1 MRRPAAV
8 AAVLASL
15 AALLAGCAEVPTS
28 GPIEQGPSIA
38 APGSDQFIRVIA
50 RPPTDGMTPEEVVRG
65 FQEATASQDTGFGV
79 AKQYL
84 TPLAAATWNPGK
96 GVKVYDGSGLT
107 LEVQGSAVSA
117 SGRLTG
123 DIDRAGQY
131 TVAAPGTPLAV
142 TYDLQRTDGQ
152 WRINGLPDG
161 LVLGR
166 GDIDRG
172 YRAFDLYYFTRD
184 ASTLVPAPVLV
195 PLSNA
200 GVATRLV
207 SALLDGPTPW
217 IAPSVRS
224 GFPEGTKLAPESVPV
239 VDGIADVALN
249 DAVLTADD
257 NARQALSA
265 QLVWTLRQL
274 PDISGV
280 RITVNGMNSAVSGVG
295 TVQSMTD
302 WLTYDPD
309 SVPQSFVAYALAEGR
324 LMRVGPDGAL
334 ARVISLGAG
343 SILPA
348 VSLDQSSVAVV
359 SRGRREVTSYPIL
372 EGAAGTVRYTG
383 TELARPSWD
392 RTGALWIVDRGR
404 GVVLLADA
412 KAEPVVVPVSGLPE
426 GVTDADIVAASVARD
441 GTRIALLVQRGSRT
455 EPMVARIE
463 RTGDRVR
470 VSAPRR
476 VDSQLT
482 ESFDLAWADS
492 GTLVVLGT
500 SGRTSLEVQQFSVG
514 TTRVRRQSAP
524 EGTVSVAAG
533 PSRALL
539 AGTDD
544 SLYTSVGASW
554 NRVGSAIDPVY
565 PG

>member
-1 MRRPAAV
+1 MRRPAV
-8 AAVLASL
+8 FVVVLASF
-15 AALLAGCAEVPTS
+15 ASLLAGCADIPTS

-38 APGSDQFIRVIA
+38 APSSDQFIRVIA
-50 RPPTDGMTPEEVVRG
+50 RPPTDGMSPEEVVRG

-84 TPLAAATWNPGK
+84 TPLAAATWNPAK

-107 LEVQGSAVSA
+107 IDVQGAVVA
-117 SGRLTG
+117 AAGRLTG
-123 DIDRAGQY
+123 EIDRSGQF

-142 TYDLQRTDGQ
+142 SYTLQRTDGQ
-152 WRINGLPDG
+152 WRIHGLPDG
-161 LVLGR
+161 LILGR

-184 ASTLVPAPVLV
+184 GSTLVPAPVLV

-224 GFPEGTKLAPESVPV
+224 GFPEGTSLAPESVPV

-249 DAVLTADD
+249 DAVLAADD

-280 RITVNGMNSAVSGVG
+280 RITVNGQPLAVSGVG
-295 TVQSMTD
+295 TVQGMTD

-309 SVPQSFVAYALAEGR
+309 SVPESFVAYALGDDR
-324 LMRVGPDGAL
+324 LLRVGADGVL
-334 ARVISLGAG
+334 DRVLDLVPG
-343 SILPA
+343 SALPA
-348 VSLDQSSVAVV
+348 VSLDQSFAAAVSS
-359 SRGRREVTSYPIL
+359 SRRKVTVYPL
-372 EGAAGTVRYTG
+372 LAGAAGTVRYTG
-383 TELARPSWD
+383 TELARPTWD
-392 RTGALWIVDRGR
+392 RTGALWLVDRGL
-404 GVVLLADA
+404 GLVLLGDADA
-412 KAEPVVVPVSGLPE
+412 EAVAVPVSGLPE
-426 GVTDADIVAASVARD
+426 GVADSDIVAASVSRD

-463 RTGDRVR
+463 RSGDRVR

-500 SGRTSLEVQQFSVG
+500 SGRTSLEVQQFTVG
-514 TTRVRRQSAP
+514 TTRVRRLSAP
-524 EGTVSVAAG
+524 EGAISVAAG
-533 PSRALL
+533 PTRALL
-539 AGTDD
+539 VGTGD

-554 NRVGSAIDPVY
+554 NRIGTALDPVY